1 MNSEETPMQAEMW
14 LRDVKTIKVFA
25 HALRLQIIR
34 LMEQPTTVKNVAA
47 ELNMPAS
54 KLYYH
59 VNMLHE
65 HGLIRVVAHN
75 IDGNLVEKVYQV
87 TARQFKLVNPLLS
100 DTMPDDSATALFSS
114 MLQATERDFAEA
126 YRQRDKSA
134 GTPPRAPFMSKKAF
148 RLTDEQL
155 TALHAK
161 LDALIREVTELGN
174 NNSESEA
181 EIYDLTVVFYKQP

>member
-1 MNSEETPMQAEMW
+1 MW

-25 HALRLQIIR
+25 HTLRLEMIR
-34 LMEQPTTVKNVAA
+34 LMEQPITVKQIAA
-47 ELNMPAS
+47 QLNMPAS

-87 TARQFKLVNPLLS
+87 TARQFKLLNPLLS
-100 DTMPDDSATALFSS
+100 NTMPDDSATALFSS

-126 YRQRDKSA
+126 YKRRDKSA
-134 GTPPRAPFMSKKAF
+134 AMPPRAPFMSKKTF
-148 RLTDEQL
+148 RLNDEQL

-161 LDALIREVTELGN
+161 LDALIREVTELGSDN
-174 NNSESEA
+174 SESSESEA
-181 EIYDLTVVFYKQP
+181 DSYDLTVVFYKKPPQGASS